1 MRETEAQSRK
11 LPQVMDLW
19 RKSLDQP
26 QVYLMTL
33 ALPSF
38 FQRAVFWVPS
48 LCVCVSVCLCVYISL
63 CTIQSSLV
71 KQQYQGNH
79 GLDVSYISPKPVW
92 THPSAIFLE
101 RPALCFMY
109 GHQYLAQK
117 AKQQWP
123 EGSTGSVESNR
134 LQGLSWMKGLVTKE
148 TLDLKCFIDSIRLLG
163 LSDSYASGIQD
174 QCVL

>member
-48 LCVCVSVCLCVYISL
+48 LCVCVSVCLCVCVSAWAVSWPLGGKLDLGGWTLSGQWGRGCGEEGGAGGHLHLFRPAFMTSRCSWQGGLLGSGYQDGSRSAARML
-63 CTIQSSLV
+63 RQSSFRQLPIFIPV
-71 KQQYQGNH
+71 LKPF
-79 GLDVSYISPKPVW
+79 GL
-92 THPSAIFLE
+92 
-101 RPALCFMY
+101 
-109 GHQYLAQK
+109 
-117 AKQQWP
+117 
-123 EGSTGSVESNR
+123 
-134 LQGLSWMKGLVTKE
+134 
-148 TLDLKCFIDSIRLLG
+148 
-163 LSDSYASGIQD
+163 
-174 QCVL
+174 